1 MEILFN
7 AVGGF
12 VVEVVKFVSKC
23 IYPKIENIVRFSSK
37 IENLRKEMEE
47 LARFRD
53 DVKAKVEVAVREGY
67 KPKPDVVK
75 WFEDVQKLENEWEA
89 MQESI
94 AAAQTLT
101 NKCCP
106 KCSLR
111 SEVSAQ
117 AKNIRDQFCK
127 LKEVGQNFG
136 SNLVVE
142 NYRMKKV
149 EHIPGPSIEGQPAAT
164 RNLNEL
170 LRLLEDDKVYTIG
183 VWGMGGVGK
192 TTLVK
197 NLNNELLKLDASR
210 SKLSFGA
217 VIWVTVPKPPTDI
230 RKVQAQIA
238 SRLNLQV
245 DNEESVDSIA
255 GKIYRRLKE
264 ETSFLLILDDV
275 WEAIDLDDVGV
286 PQPEGPARSKVII
299 TSRLLDVC
307 RQMRTNIE
315 MRVTTLKEDESW
327 QLFVKNAGDVAN
339 LEHIQPLAKEIAREC
354 GGLPLAITSIG
365 TSMRGKTRVELW
377 EGVLKSLRMSEPRSK
392 VVEDRVYK
400 VIKLSYD
407 SLERQDIQSCFLYC
421 SLYPA
426 AIPLDDL
433 IHCWWAEGFLG
444 EHDTYVEAYNRG
456 ITIVESLED
465 ACLVETHW
473 TVSVKMCD
481 VVLDV
486 ARWIA
491 NTSGD
496 EHTSVF
502 QAGIGLTEIS
512 RIKITT
518 SVKRISFIHNKI
530 ECLPDCFM
538 ECPETT
544 SLLLQDNEPLEVIP
558 HEFLL
563 AFPALRVLNLS
574 GTSIRALPSSI
585 NSLYHLRALILHN
598 CICLKELPPIGNL
611 CNLQVLDS
619 EGTELRCLPQGLD
632 KLTNLK
638 LLNMLDSYLGP
649 TSFDEISSL
658 HKLTSLFITLDSSSI
673 FNRDY
678 SWMSTLQR
686 FHIEVGNTPT
696 HVRLN
701 KSRRIICISECEFFR
716 NGELSTMLQ
725 FASELYLHECM
736 DLRKFIAYNSF
747 DGLKS
752 LHIEIYSCDF
762 GPSEE
767 GSGQFDPLP
776 NLERLSLIS
785 VDNLKSVSDF
795 SQLLGL
801 RFSKLRQLEIQF
813 CASLTYLFNV
823 GGAFSVPNHLEDIS
837 ITSCPQL
844 VELSVQC
851 SSPQAAHVISEVPRI
866 RKLYLKNLP
875 KLEMLGEPR
884 SMWEHLEER
893 EVINCGRIEHQKL
906 PLSIPDTNIKG
917 IKGLSEWWNQLTI
930 SESHDSEI
938 SSEERSKLATKS
950 SCFLYCALYPAAITT
965 EDLINCWWAEG
976 FLGEHDSYDEAYNE
990 GVEMVES
997 LKDACMLEAHKK
1009 DFLKMHDVVRD
1020 FAIWKANT
1028 SGNELDSIIQTGVE
1042 LAEISHIKAS
1052 SSVRRIS
1059 LVSNEIECL
1068 PDCFTK
1074 CPETTSL
1081 LLQDNEPLE
1090 KIPHEFL
1097 LAFPALRVLNLS
1109 DTGIGALPSSINS
1122 LCQLRA
1128 LVLQRCP
1135 WLKELPPI
1143 GKLCNLQLL
1152 DCDNTRLCCLPHG
1165 MDKLTNLKVLN
1176 LPVAELKNISKGFF
1190 LKLPSIEMLDML
1202 DREMPNLRPLSLID
1216 EISSLHNLTSLF
1228 IRLDSSSIFNRDH
1241 TWMSRLKRFHIEVG
1255 NTPTRVQINKSR
1267 RMISVSKCEI
1277 FSNGELSGMLQ
1288 FASDLYL
1295 HKCMGFRK
1303 LIAYN
1308 RFDGLKSLR
1317 IERCSCDFGHPGGSP
1332 QFDPLPNLELISL
1345 ISVDNL
1351 KCVSD
1356 FSKLLG
1362 LRLSKLRQ
1370 LEIHF
1375 CASLTCLFTVGRDFS
1390 LPKQLE
1396 DISITFCP
1404 ELVQLLVQRSPTKA
1418 THVNSET
1425 PRVQKLVLRNL
1436 PKFGSL
1442 GEPQSMWEHL
1452 KEHEVINCDGI
1463 EHKKLPSSIQTTNV
1477 KVKRGVLEWFYLRTV
1492 SDLKESKGR
1501 NQRDSVW
1508 S

>member
-1 MEILFN
+1 MDILIN
-7 AVGGF
+7 AVGGIL
-12 VVEVVKFVSKC
+12 VEVRRFMCRC
-23 IYPKIENIVRFSSK
+23 IYPKIENIVRFSTK
-37 IENLRKEMEE
+37 IENLMVKLAKLRNDIKE
-47 LARFRD
+47 
-53 DVKAKVEVAVREGY
+53 KVEGAEGEGY
-67 KPKPDVVK
+67 KPKPDVIK
-75 WFEDVQKLENEWEA
+75 WIEDVHELEKEWET
-89 MQESI
+89 MKESI
-94 AAAQTLT
+94 AAAKTPSY
-101 NKCCP
+101 KCCP

-111 SEVSAQ
+111 SEVSTQ
-117 AKNIRDQFCK
+117 ARDIQDQLSK
-127 LKEVGQNFG
+127 LIKVGENFG

-142 NYRMKKV
+142 IYRVKKV
-149 EHIPGPSIEGQPAAT
+149 EFINGPSIEGQSTAT
-164 RNLNEL
+164 RNLNEM

-217 VIWVTVPKPPTDI
+217 VIWVTVAKLPTDI

-245 DNEESVDSIA
+245 NNEKRVDSIA

-339 LEHIQPLAKEIAREC
+339 MEYIQPLAKEIAREC

-377 EGVLKSLRMSEPRSK
+377 EDVLTSLRMSEPHSK
-392 VVEDRVYK
+392 VVEDKVYK
-400 VIKLSYD
+400 VIKWSFD
-407 SLERQDIQSCFLYC
+407 SLEPQDIQSCFLYC

-426 AIPLDDL
+426 AIPIDDL

-456 ITIVESLED
+456 ITIVESLEN

-473 TVSVKMCD
+473 PVSVKMCD

-518 SVKRISFIHNKI
+518 SVKRISFISNKI
-530 ECLPDCFM
+530 ECLPDCFTK
-538 ECPETT
+538 CPETT
-544 SLLLQDNEPLEVIP
+544 SLLLQDNEPLEKIS

-619 EGTELRCLPQGLD
+619 EGTELRYLPQGLD

-701 KSRRIICISECEFFR
+701 KSRRMICISECEFFR

-725 FASELYLHECM
+725 FASDLYLDGCM

-752 LHIEIYSCDF
+752 LHREIYSCDF

-785 VDNLKSVSDF
+785 VDNLKSISDF

-801 RFSKLRQLEIQF
+801 RFSKLRQLEIQS

-851 SSPQAAHVISEVPRI
+851 SSPQAEHVISEVPRI
-866 RKLYLKNLP
+866 P
-875 KLEMLGEPR
+875 
-884 SMWEHLEER
+884 
-893 EVINCGRIEHQKL
+893 
-906 PLSIPDTNIKG
+906 
-917 IKGLSEWWNQLTI
+917 
-930 SESHDSEI
+930 
-938 SSEERSKLATKS
+938 
-950 SCFLYCALYPAAITT
+950 AITT

-976 FLGEHDSYDEAYNE
+976 FLGEHDSYDEAYNK

-1202 DREMPNLRPLSLID
+1202 DREMTNLRPLSLTD

-1255 NTPTRVQINKSR
+1255 NTPMRVQINKSR

-1351 KCVSD
+1351 KSVSD

-1375 CASLTCLFTVGRDFS
+1375 CASLTCLFTVGTDFS
-1390 LPKQLE
+1390 VPKQLE

-1463 EHKKLPSSIQTTNV
+1463 EDEKLPSSIQTTNV
-1477 KVKRGVLEWFYLRTV
+1477 KVKKGVLEWFYLRTV
-1492 SDLKESKGR
+1492 SGDMPTNFHISQLSMVLYLIIYSLLCIDLHFLWLHSEI
-1501 NQRDSVW
+1501 
-1508 S
+1508 